1 MQKSELIETI
11 KSKDVKKIKDLKKYV
26 EKHSKPRSKLW
37 KEFYTTSM
45 EESLKTENIDLKKA
59 LNANIIWPLASFF
72 RNEVFSDFKN
82 FYLKSITHKNG
93 NIRQQLIKMSRYIFT
108 PDMNLKKGKESK
120 QEKQTF
126 IQLLLTMINKYYEEE
141 IDIIERQKPC
151 IYKSLM
157 LTLEEAGFYIESH
170 NDKETND
177 KSFKLLTVFYS
188 IYFPEDTKLPYGF
201 KNDFFQENS
210 ESFNNKKEYIYYD
223 AMEYLDFG
231 EPLKAERILK
241 EALHK
246 YPDYIELYVGLAAV
260 YKITGNKKSLNDI
273 INKGYQKLIEK
284 FPTWPKK
291 MFWGV
296 MSNRQYLRMID
307 LKAEKYQKEGKKDEA
322 EELYRLLLKLNPND
336 NQGINYQLA
345 GLYAGITPDKI
356 SEMFEE
362 GNEKQDWSKLKNLVV
377 TQHKKHDFIPAE
389 LIEEDEDWEE
399 DENEDANTFT
409 WNLN

>member
-1 MQKSELIETI
+1 
-11 KSKDVKKIKDLKKYV
+11 
-26 EKHSKPRSKLW
+26 
-37 KEFYTTSM
+37 
-45 EESLKTENIDLKKA
+45 
-59 LNANIIWPLASFF
+59 
-72 RNEVFSDFKN
+72 
-82 FYLKSITHKNG
+82 
-93 NIRQQLIKMSRYIFT
+93 
-108 PDMNLKKGKESK
+108 
-120 QEKQTF
+120 
-126 IQLLLTMINKYYEEE
+126 
-141 IDIIERQKPC
+141 
-151 IYKSLM
+151 
-157 LTLEEAGFYIESH
+157 
-170 NDKETND
+170 
-177 KSFKLLTVFYS
+177 
-188 IYFPEDTKLPYGF
+188 
-201 KNDFFQENS
+201 
-210 ESFNNKKEYIYYD
+210 
-223 AMEYLDFG
+223 
-231 EPLKAERILK
+231 
-241 EALHK
+241 
-246 YPDYIELYVGLAAV
+246 VGLAAV